1 MEPLLTSLGIASAFL
16 AGLTGSLHCALMC
29 GPLACV
35 ALPKTQRV
43 RAGVAWHAGRV
54 AAYATIGLLLG
65 ALGRSALLVLRVD
78 VTPILPW
85 LMATGLI
92 LTALDVSKR
101 IPAIP
106 GVVNIARLFTRTSH
120 SVDATTRALL
130 LGAATPFLPCGLLY
144 GMFLAALSTGSAL
157 SGAAVLAAFALG
169 GIPALAAAQLGAGRL
184 ERNPRAAM
192 FLKRVVPLVAAT
204 VLIVRALS
212 TRNDV
217 APCG

>member
-1 MEPLLTSLGIASAFL
+1 MEPLLTTMGIASAFL

-35 ALPKTQRV
+35 ALPKTKRV
-43 RAGVAWHAGRV
+43 GAAVAWHAGRV
-54 AAYATIGLLLG
+54 GAYATVGLLLG

-78 VTPILPW
+78 VSPVLPW
-85 LMATGLI
+85 LMAAGLV
-92 LTALDVSKR
+92 LTALDVGKR
-101 IPAIP
+101 LPAIP
-106 GVVNIARLFTRTSH
+106 GVADLARAFTRRSH
-120 SVDATTRALL
+120 SVGPTTRAVL

-144 GMFLAALSTGSAL
+144 GMFLAALSTGSAPG
-157 SGAAVLAAFALG
+157 GAALLAAFALG
-169 GIPALAAAQLGAGRL
+169 GLPALSAAQLGAGRL
-184 ERNPRAAM
+184 ERSPRAARL
-192 FLKRVVPLVAAT
+192 LKRVVPLAAAT